1 MGGKQLGFSDYAL
14 TTAKM
19 QTKREKFLSEM
30 ETVVP
35 WQSQIFETV
44 KVHCNARAMAIR
56 PGKCRALRR
65 MAKNRCKVNVI
76 AAPTNLSWPCVD
88 Y

>member
-1 MGGKQLGFSDYAL
+1 MAGKSSSASLNYAL

-35 WQSQIFETV
+35 
-44 KVHCNARAMAIR
+44 
-56 PGKCRALRR
+56 
-65 MAKNRCKVNVI
+65 
-76 AAPTNLSWPCVD
+76 
-88 Y
+88 